1 MVKLRFIGVIL
12 FLSLLFI
19 FSSAPSHGQVNDS
32 IYDELDVP
40 VDTAYFYKK
49 LYNYSKNR
57 KAAYFIYKSVFNPP
71 KWVNATAKKS
81 RKKKSDPTKKFENK
95 IIRKIEVISL
105 DPTGTSITDTSR
117 HPHSVLQKTVNKIHI
132 ESRRRTILNYV
143 LIKRNDSLDLLLLK
157 ESERLLR
164 STGFIRD
171 VRMEL
176 RAVSGT
182 RDSVDV
188 YIYSQDYWSI
198 RPDIVASTSRVKYSV
213 NDRNFLGFG
222 HLFDLKVTDLL
233 KESSPIILD
242 GSYTVPSLG
251 TSYISP
257 KFYYGTSE
265 ENNIQGIVINRPFY
279 SPLTRWAGGFDLYSR
294 VYTDSIRFTTDTIIE
309 YFYRSFTTDL
319 WAGYSSNLRKGITD
333 EERSTRLVSAVR
345 FSRTRYPKVTPGIE
359 ELKELFSG
367 GELYLASLSF
377 SSRKYVTDKFIFKF
391 GDVEDVPDGR
401 KLTLTSGVEN
411 RFTGSRFYIG
421 LAGALGSYFEKIGYL
436 YTGMGF
442 GTFIQKNE
450 KSIGL
455 IRTEIIYFSPL
466 LKMSNWYLRNFADLR
481 FIYGVN
487 RASNEFLYLNTDDGI
502 PGYREELP
510 KGSSRLT
517 LTLQSV
523 LFSPVEFLGFRFAP
537 IVLAGYGLVGDYNQ
551 SVFRSKLYQT
561 YGLGLLIKN
570 ELLVLNTFQV
580 TFAIYPIL
588 PQNGIDYRFNP
599 VKLSEDRFKDFDIS
613 RPGIEPFQ

>member
-1 MVKLRFIGVIL
+1 MVKLRFIGATLIL
-12 FLSLLFI
+12 CLLFI
-19 FSSAPSHGQVNDS
+19 IYSDATFAQVNDS
-32 IYDELDVP
+32 IYNELEVP

-49 LYNYSKNR
+49 LYKYSKNR
-57 KAAYFIYKSVFNPP
+57 KAAYFLYKSVFNPP
-71 KWVNATAKKS
+71 KWVNATKKS
-81 RKKKSDPTKKFENK
+81 RTRKSDPTKKFENK

-117 HPHSVLQKTVNKIHI
+117 HPHSVLQKTVNTIHI
-132 ESRRRTILNYV
+132 ESRRRTILNYL

-176 RAVSGT
+176 RTVPGT

-198 RPDIVASTSRVKYSV
+198 RPDIVATTSRVKYEV
-213 NDRNFLGFG
+213 NDRNFLGLG
-222 HLFDLKVTDLL
+222 HIFDLKVTDLL
-233 KESSPIILD
+233 KESSPLIFD
-242 GSYTVPSLG
+242 GSYTIPSLG

-265 ENNIQGIVINRPFY
+265 ENNIRGIVINRPFY

-345 FSRTRYPKVTPGIE
+345 FSRTRYPKVTPGTE
-359 ELKELFSG
+359 QLKELFSG

-377 SSRKYVTDKFIFKF
+377 SSRKYVTDKYIFKF

-421 LAGALGSYFEKIGYL
+421 MAGALGSYFEKIGYL
-436 YTGMGF
+436 YTGIGF
-442 GTFIQKNE
+442 GTFVQKNE

-455 IRTEIIYFSPL
+455 IRTEVIYFSPL
-466 LKMSNWYLRNFADLR
+466 LKMSNWYLRNFADIR
-481 FIYGVN
+481 FIYGIN
-487 RASNEFLYLNTDDGI
+487 RASNEFLYLNTEDGI

-537 IVLAGYGLVGDYNQ
+537 IVLAGYGLIGDYNQ
-551 SVFRSKLYQT
+551 SVFKSKLYQT

-613 RPGIEPFQ
+613 RPGVEPFQ

>member
-1 MVKLRFIGVIL
+1 MVKLRCIGVLLI
-12 FLSLLFI
+12 LSLLLI
-19 FSSAPSHGQVNDS
+19 INSAPSFGQVNDS
-32 IYDELDVP
+32 IYNELEVP

-71 KWVNATAKKS
+71 KWVNATTKKS
-81 RKKKSDPTKKFENK
+81 RKKKSDPARKFENK
-95 IIRKIEVISL
+95 IIRRIEVISL

-176 RAVSGT
+176 RAVAGT

-198 RPDIVASTSRVKYSV
+198 RPDIVATTSRVKYEV
-213 NDRNFLGFG
+213 NDRNFLGLG
-222 HLFDLKVTDLL
+222 HVFDLKVTDLL
-233 KESSPIILD
+233 KESSPLILD
-242 GSYTVPSLG
+242 GSYTIPSLG

-265 ENNIQGIVINRPFY
+265 ENNIRGIVINRPFY

-333 EERSTRLVSAVR
+333 EERSTRLVSAAR
-345 FSRTRYPKVTPGIE
+345 FSRTRYPKVTPGTE
-359 ELKELFSG
+359 QLKELFSG

-377 SSRKYVTDKFIFKF
+377 SSRKYVTDKYIFKF

-436 YTGMGF
+436 YTGVGF
-442 GTFIQKNE
+442 GTFVQKNE

-455 IRTEIIYFSPL
+455 IRTEVIYFSPL